1 MVVVKRDKMIDLRLG
16 DCLEIMKTISD
27 KSVDLVVTSPPYNQ
41 NLTTQDKSRNL
52 YKDNL
57 KKDEYINFMKNVFI
71 EWYRILKDTGSI
83 MYNYKTQVQDNLLQ
97 PAFEHLCQVRGKF
110 LLVGEIIWK
119 YAGNFDSART
129 RFPVDYE
136 IVYQLS
142 KQSDFYFNDNKEP
155 LTSVWF
161 IKHVMFGTQERCQAG
176 SHPCPYPISLINK
189 IIRHLTREKETV
201 LDPFMGSGTTGVA
214 CKELGRNFI
223 GIEIEPK
230 YFEIAKRRIENTTQ
244 DMFMGINGPNP

>member
-1 MVVVKRDKMIDLRLG
+1 
-16 DCLEIMKTISD
+16 
-27 KSVDLVVTSPPYNQ
+27 
-41 NLTTQDKSRNL
+41 
-52 YKDNL
+52 
-57 KKDEYINFMKNVFI
+57 
-71 EWYRILKDTGSI
+71 
-83 MYNYKTQVQDNLLQ
+83 
-97 PAFEHLCQVRGKF
+97 
-110 LLVGEIIWK
+110 
-119 YAGNFDSART
+119 
-129 RFPVDYE
+129 
-136 IVYQLS
+136 
-142 KQSDFYFNDNKEP
+142 
-155 LTSVWF
+155 
-161 IKHVMFGTQERCQAG
+161 MFGTQERCQAG